1 MVLTWYYVRQMY
13 PDSPNLNYED
23 DTTVAFFS
31 LPFEALN
38 NWSAH
43 RVKLWGKEFQT
54 AEAAYQFAKFRE
66 TAPTVAK
73 QIANAPSPYAVFQI
87 SRANKHYTPNDWD
100 TRKISVMTEVV
111 RAKLEQNEDVCER
124 LITTGDRI
132 VAENSP
138 WDDFWGLG
146 SDGNGQNQLGNIW
159 MQLRGEITNPS

>member
-1 MVLTWYYVRQMY
+1 MY

-87 SRANKHYTPNDWD
+87 SRANRHYTPNDWD
-100 TRKISVMTEVV
+100 EHKIEVMTEVV
-111 RAKLEQNEDVCER
+111 RAKLMQNKDVWER
-124 LITTGDRI
+124 LLATSKKLI
-132 VAENSP
+132 VENSP
-138 WDDFWGLG
+138 VDDFWGLG
-146 SDGNGQNQLGNIW
+146 PDQKGQNHLGNIW